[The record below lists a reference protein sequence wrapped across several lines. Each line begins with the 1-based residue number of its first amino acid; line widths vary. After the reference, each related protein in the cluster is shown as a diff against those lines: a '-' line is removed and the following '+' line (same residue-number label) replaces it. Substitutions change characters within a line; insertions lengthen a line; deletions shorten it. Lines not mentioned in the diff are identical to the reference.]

1 MSFLVVMIV
10 DDPDRC
16 TEILDAWA
24 VIGVSGVTILE
35 SSGMG
40 RLRRSTINDDF
51 PLLPRL
57 EDFDRVREVPHRTLL
72 SVVENEEIV
81 DKMVRAAQNIT
92 GDLDIPNTGF
102 LFVLPVL
109 KAYGLNR
116 RDE

>member
-10 DDPDRC
+10 DDPDEC
-16 TEILDAWA
+16 PTILDAWGSL
-24 VIGVSGVTILE
+24 GVTGVTILE

-40 RLRRSTINDDF
+40 RLLHTSVNDDF

-57 EDFDRVREVPHRTLL
+57 EDFDKVREVPHRTLL
-72 SVVENEEIV
+72 SVVEDEDTVE
-81 DKMVRAAQNIT
+81 KMVKAAQNIT